1 MTTADIF
8 YLALVL
14 SGVTLFALTL
24 AYYSATVSTRPDEP
38 GQR

>member
-8 YLALVL
+8 YLVLVL

-24 AYYSATVSTRPDEP
+24 GYYSVTASARPDEP
-38 GQR
+38 EQR

>member
-14 SGVTLFALTL
+14 CGVTLFALTL
-24 AYYSATVSTRPDEP
+24 GYYSATVTARPDEP
-38 GQR
+38 EKR